1 MFMVYSLL
9 FIDDYLASP
18 AMGGYYLPIE
28 HIIYKL

>member
-1 MFMVYSLL
+1 MVYSLW

-18 AMGGYYLPIE
+18 IMGGYNLPIE

>member
-1 MFMVYSLL
+1 MVYSLK

-18 AMGGYYLPIE
+18 SLRGKNQSIE